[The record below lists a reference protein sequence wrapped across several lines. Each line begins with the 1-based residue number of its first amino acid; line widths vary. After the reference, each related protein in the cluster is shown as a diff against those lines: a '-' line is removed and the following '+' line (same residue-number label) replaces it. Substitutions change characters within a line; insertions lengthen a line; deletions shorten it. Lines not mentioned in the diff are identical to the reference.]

1 MNYYRLNFILF
12 LSMVFFGSCS
22 TAKNTQAVT
31 AETNLPDMQVERP
44 GKPLAPIFSAYSPK
58 GNWMVTIE
66 FEKELSFEHTTKAIK
81 FSVPAPQAVAVQ
93 PNGLSYSVNFD
104 NGDQFTLIIY
114 ESVCGKTEWG
124 REAKIEGIQNGVKAE
139 AQACGTYT
147 EKRKEKKMA
156 LFFVEEVNGKP
167 AGDFFGSEEIPRV
180 EFTIEGGMV
189 NGIFGCRRFM
199 GSFDD
204 INSLLTFSFLQAPNM
219 NCHEGPKTTDFL
231 VSLENKG
238 LVVEE
243 KDNRLFMSAG
253 NVQFVLHK
261 MD

>member
-1 MNYYRLNFILF
+1 MPETN
-12 LSMVFFGSCS
+12 SHP
-22 TAKNTQAVT
+22 
-31 AETNLPDMQVERP
+31 AETGRP
-44 GKPLAPIFSAYSPK
+44 SKPLAPIFSAYSPK
-58 GNWMVTIE
+58 GDWMVTIE
-66 FEKELSFEHTTKAIK
+66 FEGKLTFEHTTKKIQ
-81 FSVPAPQAVAVQ
+81 FSVPTPEAVAVS
-93 PNGLSYSVNFD
+93 PNGLSYTVNFD

-124 REAKIEGIQNGVKAE
+124 REAKVEGVQNGVRAE
-139 AQACGTYT
+139 AQACGTYL
-147 EKRKEKKMA
+147 ENRKEKKVA

-167 AGDFFGSEEIPRV
+167 AGEFFGSEEIPRV

-204 INSLLTFSFLQAPNM
+204 LNSLLTFSFLQAPNM